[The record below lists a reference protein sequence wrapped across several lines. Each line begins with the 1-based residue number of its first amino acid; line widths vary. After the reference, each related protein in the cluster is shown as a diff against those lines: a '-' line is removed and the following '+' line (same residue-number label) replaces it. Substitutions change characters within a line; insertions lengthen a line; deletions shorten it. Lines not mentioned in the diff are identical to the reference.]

1 MEQLVVSCRYLS
13 ILCKYHDKKMEVMPV
28 SDIFYS
34 NIIMKL
40 IMKLYPNVCT
50 LKTMAL
56 LVSLENH
63 LQTVFLS

>member
-1 MEQLVVSCRYLS
+1 
-13 ILCKYHDKKMEVMPV
+13 MEVMPV

-63 LQTVFLS
+63 LQKSFYPRTMHARYLIS

>member
-1 MEQLVVSCRYLS
+1 
-13 ILCKYHDKKMEVMPV
+13 MEVMPV

-63 LQTVFLS
+63 LETVFLS